1 MTQSVHC
8 AATLAAGRPCRAWA
22 MHGHALCRS
31 HRDDELGPR
40 GAGAPRAVCGG
51 AACGNHL
58 CLPVLPGGPGR
69 HRCRQ
74 NRLTH
79 GFYSRHFTPEER
91 ASRRSRAL
99 PAGSGRPRQRGQ
111 PCLRDCRW
119 RPQAPRALGGGGV
132 ALRRVLA
139 ALESAQDVPS
149 EEAPPAVCGV
159 AGLRAEGPASSPRGN
174 QLNLT

>member
-119 RPQAPRALGGGGV
+119 RPQAPRALGGGG
-132 ALRRVLA
+132 AWPSGASSPPWNPPRTFLRRKPRLPCA
-139 ALESAQDVPS
+139 GSQAYAPK
-149 EEAPPAVCGV
+149 APPA
-159 AGLRAEGPASSPRGN
+159 LRGGIN
-174 QLNLT
+174 